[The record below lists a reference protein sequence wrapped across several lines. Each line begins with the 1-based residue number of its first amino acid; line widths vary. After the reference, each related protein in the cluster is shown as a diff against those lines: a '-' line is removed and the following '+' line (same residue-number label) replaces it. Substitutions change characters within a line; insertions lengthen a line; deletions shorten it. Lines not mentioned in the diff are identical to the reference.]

1 MLVNSCKGEA
11 NIETLPQYIFVFGN
25 EILIKIILIFQTP
38 YIINLCSMRY
48 APRYPPEIFLH
59 LWLQNNSLARL
70 VYSKNGNWGRQKISA
85 IDTNMP
91 ARQMHEH

>member
-1 MLVNSCKGEA
+1 
-11 NIETLPQYIFVFGN
+11 
-25 EILIKIILIFQTP
+25 
-38 YIINLCSMRY
+38 MRY

>member
-1 MLVNSCKGEA
+1 MLANKCNGEA

-38 YIINLCSMRY
+38 YIINLRSIRY
-48 APRYPPEIFLH
+48 APRYPPEIFLR
-59 LWLQNNSLARL
+59 LWPRNTSLTRL
-70 VYSKNGNWGRQKISA
+70 VRSKNGNWGRQKTSA
-85 IDTNMP
+85 IHTNIM